1 MLGQHGC
8 RVSVL
13 LGDHR
18 SSAALRTQRCGDG
31 DFSAAEER
39 RLDSGV
45 GTAQL
50 GDPTTGHSQCLADL
64 GIGEALGAEVSDRLP
79 ADLREPGDHTLVFGE

>member
-1 MLGQHGC
+1 
-8 RVSVL
+8 

-18 SSAALRTQRCGDG
+18 SSAALPTQRRGEG

-39 RLDSGV
+39 RLDRGV

-50 GDPTTGHSQCLADL
+50 GDATTGYSQCLANL
-64 GIGEALGAEVSDRLP
+64 GIREALGAEVSDRLP
-79 ADLREPGDHTLVFGE
+79 ADLREPGDSALVLGK